1 MSSPVSWTVVC
12 TSSSVP
18 SSLSASGPITIHK
31 PVCPPPLSP
40 LHDKWSKILP
50 RALFSCSKWGVDSR
64 GFPPQSPSLFVEP
77 SSDKRLGRGGGGDG
91 GGEIGRTAA
100 WGSSLDMSSAERKRD
115 FSASLFLFHY
125 LTITSHPSSIGFVAL
140 TSVFGIFDTYQRTDR
155 PRERKGVSP
164 LSLSCAGISTLAYRR
179 LQSAKRGERQHKSRE
194 TVLEGLQRGGGGWG
208 TDHSWDACA
217 SARVWKSFGPSSLG
231 ISC

>member
-1 MSSPVSWTVVC
+1 M
-12 TSSSVP
+12 
-18 SSLSASGPITIHK
+18 
-31 PVCPPPLSP
+31 
-40 LHDKWSKILP
+40 
-50 RALFSCSKWGVDSR
+50 
-64 GFPPQSPSLFVEP
+64 
-77 SSDKRLGRGGGGDG
+77 
-91 GGEIGRTAA
+91 
-100 WGSSLDMSSAERKRD
+100 DMSSAERKRD
-115 FSASLFLFHY
+115 FSASLLPFHF

-194 TVLEGLQRGGGGWG
+194 TFWEGLQRGGGGGG

-217 SARVWKSFGPSSLG
+217 SARVRKSLG
-231 ISC
+231 LPPPLEFLVRVFFFEEEGGGNFKHRSVSVQMPQPGFAVPVGVT